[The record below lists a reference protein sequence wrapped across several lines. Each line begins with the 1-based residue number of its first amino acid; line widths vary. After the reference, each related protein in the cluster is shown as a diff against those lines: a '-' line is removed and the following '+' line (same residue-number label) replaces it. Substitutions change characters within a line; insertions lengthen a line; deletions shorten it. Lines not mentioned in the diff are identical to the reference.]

1 MQFEIGDVVKG
12 RVSTITSFGA
22 FLSFE
27 GGTGLVHISEI
38 STSYV
43 KDIHDFLKVG
53 EEVEAKII
61 TIDANGKIGL
71 SVKKLQQERAKKPSM
86 SSPAE
91 YFKAPAPKDQSF
103 EDMMT
108 RFKSIS
114 DDKMSD
120 LKRGKDFKRRSSRNS
135 SQSEA
140 AAGRLRPALRL
151 RRVRAGDACVRHP
164 A

>member
-1 MQFEIGDVVKG
+1 M
-12 RVSTITSFGA
+12 
-22 FLSFE
+22 
-27 GGTGLVHISEI
+27 
-38 STSYV
+38 
-43 KDIHDFLKVG
+43 
-53 EEVEAKII
+53 EAKII

-71 SVKKLQQERAKKPSM
+71 SVKKLQMERAKKPSM

-120 LKRGKDFKRRSSRNS
+120 LKRGKEFKRRSSRR
-135 SQSEA
+135 
-140 AAGRLRPALRL
+140 GK
-151 RRVRAGDACVRHP
+151 
-164 A
+164 

>member
-12 RVSTITSFGA
+12 RGSTITSFGA

-120 LKRGKDFKRRSSRNS
+120 LKRGKDFKRRSSRK
-135 SQSEA
+135 
-140 AAGRLRPALRL
+140 GK
-151 RRVRAGDACVRHP
+151 
-164 A
+164 

>member
-61 TIDANGKIGL
+61 TIDANGN
-71 SVKKLQQERAKKPSM
+71 
-86 SSPAE
+86 
-91 YFKAPAPKDQSF
+91 
-103 EDMMT
+103 MT
-108 RFKSIS
+108 A
-114 DDKMSD
+114 D
-120 LKRGKDFKRRSSRNS
+120 
-135 SQSEA
+135 
-140 AAGRLRPALRL
+140 
-151 RRVRAGDACVRHP
+151 
-164 A
+164 

>member
-22 FLSFE
+22 FLSFDVFFFVLE
-27 GGTGLVHISEI
+27 ISEI
-38 STSYV
+38 YTSYV

-120 LKRGKDFKRRSSRNS
+120 LKRGKDFKRRSSRK
-135 SQSEA
+135 
-140 AAGRLRPALRL
+140 GK
-151 RRVRAGDACVRHP
+151 
-164 A
+164 

>member
-1 MQFEIGDVVKG
+1 MHFEIGDVVKG

-43 KDIHDFLKVG
+43 KDIHDFLKVD

-71 SVKKLQQERAKKPSM
+71 SVKKLQQERPKTAAM
-86 SSPAE
+86 S
-91 YFKAPAPKDQSF
+91 AP
-103 EDMMT
+103 
-108 RFKSIS
+108 
-114 DDKMSD
+114 
-120 LKRGKDFKRRSSRNS
+120 G
-135 SQSEA
+135 
-140 AAGRLRPALRL
+140 
-151 RRVRAGDACVRHP
+151 
-164 A
+164 

>member
-1 MQFEIGDVVKG
+1 MPHLSGTN
-12 RVSTITSFGA
+12 STLHARPSVASAPTKF
-22 FLSFE
+22 
-27 GGTGLVHISEI
+27 
-38 STSYV
+38 
-43 KDIHDFLKVG
+43 
-53 EEVEAKII
+53 
-61 TIDANGKIGL
+61 DANGKIGL

-120 LKRGKDFKRRSSRNS
+120 LKRGKDFKRRSSRK
-135 SQSEA
+135 
-140 AAGRLRPALRL
+140 GK
-151 RRVRAGDACVRHP
+151 
-164 A
+164 